1 MTKVLSRAKPG
12 ISYQEKKENERVHR
26 RLKKQVT
33 EVEAQITATEH
44 EIAEMDARL
53 ASGDPAVISD
63 PAFYSEYEEKKNRL
77 EALMEKWEEA
87 HTELESFQTEYMNNY
102 DTV

>member
-1 MTKVLSRAKPG
+1 M
-12 ISYQEKKENERVHR
+12 
-26 RLKKQVT
+26 
-33 EVEAQITATEH
+33 
-44 EIAEMDARL
+44 
-53 ASGDPAVISD
+53 SD

-77 EALMEKWEEA
+77 EALMEKWEKA